1 MIIEPRISETQ
12 IVSEYEEL
20 LKIIEKLNPKKV
32 LEIGSLMGFS
42 LKHFMKYSADES
54 VVISVDLPVR
64 DFCGPMD
71 YRVKEQEENYAKEWP
86 RWAKEFKSK
95 LYLIK
100 GMSQWSLTLE
110 EVKIICNNELD
121 FLFIDGNHMY
131 DFVKKDFEMY
141 SPLVKKGGVIA
152 LHDIAE
158 NEEGGVFNFWNEIK
172 TNYKHKEILHSEK
185 KEKGIGVL
193 YV

>member
-1 MIIEPRISETQ
+1 MIIDARIEETQ

-20 LKIIEKLNPKKV
+20 LKIYQNLKPNNV

-42 LKHFMKYSADES
+42 LKHFMHYAQNKAT
-54 VVISVDLPVR
+54 VISVDLPVR
-64 DFCGPMD
+64 DFCGPND
-71 YRVKEQEENYAKEWP
+71 YRVKEQEHNYSNEWP
-86 RWAKEFKSK
+86 KWAKENNIR

-100 GMSQWSLTLE
+100 GMSQWEKTLKQ
-110 EVKIICNNELD
+110 VKEITNSLD

-131 DFVKKDFEMY
+131 EFVKMDFEMY
-141 SPLVKKGGVIA
+141 SPLVKKGGIIA

-158 NEEGGVFNFWNEIK
+158 NEEGGVFNYWNELK
-172 TNYKHKEILHSEK
+172 TKYRHLEILHSDK
-185 KEKGIGVL
+185 KEKGIGIL

>member
-1 MIIEPRISETQ
+1 MIIESRISETQ

-20 LKIIEKLNPKKV
+20 LKIYKQLNPNKI

-42 LKHFMKYSADES
+42 LKHFMKYSSENS
-54 VVISVDLPVR
+54 TVISVDLPVR

-71 YRVKEQEENYAKEWP
+71 FRVKEQEENYSIKWP
-86 RWAKEFKSK
+86 LWAKEFKTK

-100 GMSQWSLTLE
+100 GMSQWNETLE
-110 EVKIICNNELD
+110 QVKKICENELD

-131 DFVKKDFEMY
+131 DYVKKDFEMY
-141 SPLVKKGGVIA
+141 SPLVKKGGIVA

-172 TNYKHKEILHSEK
+172 TKYNYKEILHSEK

-193 YV
+193 YI

>member
-1 MIIEPRISETQ
+1 MIIDQRINETQ

-20 LKIIEKLNPKKV
+20 LNIYKELNPENV

-42 LKHFMKYSADES
+42 LKHFMHYAKNKST
-54 VVISVDLPVR
+54 VISVDLPVR
-64 DFCGPMD
+64 DFCGPND
-71 YRVKEQEENYAKEWP
+71 YRVKEQEHNYSNEWP
-86 RWAKEFKSK
+86 KWAKENNIR

-100 GMSQWSLTLE
+100 GMSQSKKTLDQ
-110 EVKIICNNELD
+110 VKSITPELD

-131 DFVKKDFEMY
+131 EYVKMDFDMY
-141 SPLVKKGGVIA
+141 SPLVRKGGIIA
-152 LHDIAE
+152 FHDIAE
-158 NEEGGVFNFWNEIK
+158 NEEGGVFNLWNSLKI
-172 TNYKHKEILHSEK
+172 NYKYTEILHSDK